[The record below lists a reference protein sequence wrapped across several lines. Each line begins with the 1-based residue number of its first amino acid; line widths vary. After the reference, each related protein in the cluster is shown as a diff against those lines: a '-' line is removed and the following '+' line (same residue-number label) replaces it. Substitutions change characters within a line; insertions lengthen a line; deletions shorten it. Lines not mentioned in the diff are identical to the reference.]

1 MAKPATPKKA
11 AVTVIGLGG
20 VAFKNM
26 AEMVE
31 FSRLMAGSGAAVP
44 LHLRDN
50 PGACLAICIKAA
62 RFGFDPFTLAEHS
75 FLASKGYGAER
86 TDAIAYDSFVI
97 RAIIVAHAP
106 ITGVLQYSYEG
117 DGGARTCTV
126 TAITK
131 DGGKAN
137 SLTSPTLDELK
148 AQHTE
153 DGQLRGSSLWENKPD
168 QQLGYDTGRDYCR
181 LYHPDILMGWYD
193 KDELQ
198 AAVAPKPRPKVAERL
213 NGNKGA
219 GFDLQ
224 GVADALAGKPLQA
237 AVVPDEPELP
247 LHMPVEA
254 MPAPASVTHTHSE
267 F

>member
-1 MAKPATPKKA
+1 MAKRATHRKA
-11 AVTVIGLGG
+11 AVTAIGLGG

-44 LHLRDN
+44 MHLRDN

-106 ITGVLQYSYEG
+106 ITGVLQYSYDGE
-117 DGGARTCTV
+117 GGARTCTV

-148 AQHTE
+148 AQRTE
-153 DGQLRGSSLWENKPD
+153 NGEMRGSALWDNKPD

-198 AAVAPKPRPKVAERL
+198 QAVAPKPKPRVGERL
-213 NGNKGA
+213 NGGAGA
-219 GFDLQ
+219 GFSQAGID
-224 GVADALAGKPLQA
+224 AALAVAPAPA
-237 AVVPDEPELP
+237 AAVPDEPELP
-247 LHMPVEA
+247 LNLPAAA
-254 MPAPASVTHTHSE
+254 MTVIAPDNHAHLE